1 MNESSKKERL
11 RNGEA
16 VELKPGVFGRINKEN
31 RTLELDSGKIL
42 PIGKNDQRDL
52 FPENEQALDV
62 ARRTEKL
69 EGQVKKAPFGEFFH
83 QVGQSG
89 ITSAPKD
96 WLDYLTKTG
105 DQYLAQKEAQKRVS
119 ERISNESPITSGA
132 ATVASFVPDLM
143 LTGGMSA
150 TKAAPILTALSAG
163 SRIVSEPQEVGKEAL
178 LAAGLGKFIDIGGNA
193 LNKNAARRGAARA
206 LPGQRQAVAESNRL
220 GQEAV
225 NEANA
230 LQNSEFNFLKQNIK
244 DTNKQKLLQ
253 YQDELDLR
261 KNRLLEATNQRNSAK
276 FANSQERKRINE
288 EFKLA
293 DRQYKEALQ
302 NLPNLQKEAQREFSA
317 NVIRNAEKIENAFP
331 KNSKISGID
340 IDVPGFFDQTL
351 KNQGMLPTQAEAQ
364 SKKIL
369 SSLFSPTENFTAKEL
384 SSKYRAIEEAIEKGS
399 PEVQQILSE
408 FKNHLGNKLPTI
420 LTDNISFSRV
430 VPSLKKQ
437 IEREVE
443 SAMKKIP
450 EMKNFASSA
459 QMTNKFKNN
468 INNYFNELSPRNFL
482 EKLRNGELREEILN
496 KFLSP
501 YDVFTFENSF
511 ENLNKLRIK
520 NIPEAYKARFEIVK
534 DIVSGKI
541 DNALANAEI
550 KAIASDID
558 AAKKLG
564 TNVNKTFG
572 MAEPVPTP
580 STPNQPNF
588 EGLSGELPPIQAPPF
603 PQKPNLMPE
612 PTAPIPQTFSP
623 QPEPMLSPASGMNEK
638 LADFLEKGIS
648 PGKSTLLN
656 NPLTKLAGLKY
667 ALGSA
672 ALPVEAAGAAGY
684 LVMKGLTSPT
694 TGGTIA
700 RETFKQSG
708 IKAIESWA
716 QRYPSYNNGILNNP
730 QDRRSLS
737 KEIEDDYEIPIEQ
750 KAITQSKINR
760 GIPLQQRL

>member
-11 RNGEA
+11 RKGEA